1 MMTKGGEKESSSS
14 ILSILG
20 FMMVRSDAW
29 NKKTGA
35 YALTL
40 EMELMHEAEK

>member
-1 MMTKGGEKESSSS
+1 MVRIDDERGKEGSSSS

-29 NKKTGA
+29 NKKNGGSCINLGNGVDA
-35 YALTL
+35 
-40 EMELMHEAEK
+40 